1 MKRREFIGLVGG
13 AAAWPVMARAQRSGR
28 LPVVGSLW
36 SAADAETAAAR
47 RLPLLRGL
55 AELGYDDQAITALF
69 KGGVVAGER
78 RADSAGW
85 GGQPVIA
92 AERI

>member
-1 MKRREFIGLVGG
+1 VTLVNH
-13 AAAWPVMARAQRSGR
+13 PVRYDGRAPEVR
-28 LPVVGSLW
+28 LPPQMLGAQ
-36 SAADAETAAAR
+36 SADI
-47 RLPLLRGL
+47 L

-85 GGQPVIA
+85 GGQPVRA